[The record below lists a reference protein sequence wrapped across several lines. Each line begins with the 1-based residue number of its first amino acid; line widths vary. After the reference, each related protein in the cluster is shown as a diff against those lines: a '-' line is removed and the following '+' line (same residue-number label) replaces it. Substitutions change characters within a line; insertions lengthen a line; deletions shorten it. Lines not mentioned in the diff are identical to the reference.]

1 MLIVKNI
8 LEKFELT
15 LHAGAEGLNKEVVS
29 IDVSRP
35 GLEVAGYFS
44 HYSSERIQIFG
55 TTETT
60 FFMHRLTDEEQ
71 ESRAQSLCRKDTPC
85 IILTH
90 GHEPPEALI
99 KACNNT
105 GTALLSTELT
115 TTAFNYTLTDY
126 LEMALAPETNVHG
139 VLLDVYGIGVL
150 ITGESG
156 IGKSEIALELVKNG
170 HRLVADDNVE
180 IKQIQKGQLIG
191 KAPKLIENLLEI
203 RGIGI
208 VNVMTL
214 FGAGVVLNEKR
225 IMLNVHLE
233 FWNKNKEYD
242 RVGIEEKTMKILDTE
257 VSQKLIPVRP
267 GRNLVNIIEV
277 AAMNFRLQ
285 KMGINAAEE
294 FNERLKAFIKQKS
307 EGENRHDNSYRP
319 RRV

>member
-1 MLIVKNI
+1 MLMVKNI
-8 LEKFELT
+8 QEKFDLE
-15 LHAGAEGLNKEVVS
+15 LHAGRSGLNKEIVS

-71 ESRAQSLCRKDTPC
+71 ESRAHSLCRKDTPC
-85 IILTH
+85 IILMH
-90 GHEPPEALI
+90 GHAPPEALL
-99 KACNNT
+99 KACEAS
-105 GTALLSTELT
+105 GTPLLSTEKT
-115 TTAFNYTLTDY
+115 TTNFMYVLTDY

-180 IKQIQKGQLIG
+180 IKQISKGQLVG

-208 VNVMTL
+208 INVMTL

-233 FWNKNKEYD
+233 FWHKNKEYD
-242 RVGIEEKTMKILDTE
+242 RVGLEARTMKIIDTE

-267 GRNLVNIIEV
+267 GRNITNIIEV
-277 AAMNFRLQ
+277 AAMNFRLE
-285 KMGINAAEE
+285 KMGVNAAEE
-294 FNERLKAFIKQKS
+294 FNERLKAHIREKS
-307 EGENRHDNSYRP
+307 GGTRNDSESH
-319 RRV
+319 

>member
-1 MLIVKNI
+1 MIIVRDI
-8 LEKFELT
+8 LEKFDLT
-15 LHAGAEGLNKEVVS
+15 LHAGSEGLNKEIVS

-71 ESRAQSLCRKDTPC
+71 ESRAHSLCRKDTPC

-90 GHEPPEALI
+90 GHVPPEALI
-99 KACNNT
+99 KACDKT
-105 GTALLSTELT
+105 GTALLSTRMT
-115 TTAFNYTLTDY
+115 TTGFNYALTDY

-180 IKQIQKGQLIG
+180 IKQIQKDQLIG

-242 RVGIEEKTMKILDTE
+242 RVGLEERSMKILDTE

-294 FNERLKAFIKQKS
+294 FNERLKAFIRQKS
-307 EGENRHDNSYRP
+307 GGETRHDI
-319 RRV
+319 